1 MNVTVELI
9 RPLPVKR
16 SAIVVA
22 CIKGEESAENADLA
36 AVLSQLDRELEKL
49 RQVNDIPARFYQTR
63 CRPEVL
69 LDGAGAQWAGPCPY
83 CTVHRTSEYPER
95 GCPRS
100 IDKMVALDTNDDDDW

>member
-9 RPLPVKR
+9 RPLPVKL

-49 RQVNDIPARFYQTR
+49 REVGGIPARFYLGADLKFLWM
-63 CRPEVL
+63 VL
-69 LDGAGAQWAGPCPY
+69 GMAGGGGAQ
-83 CTVHRTSEYPER
+83 
-95 GCPRS
+95 
-100 IDKMVALDTNDDDDW
+100 